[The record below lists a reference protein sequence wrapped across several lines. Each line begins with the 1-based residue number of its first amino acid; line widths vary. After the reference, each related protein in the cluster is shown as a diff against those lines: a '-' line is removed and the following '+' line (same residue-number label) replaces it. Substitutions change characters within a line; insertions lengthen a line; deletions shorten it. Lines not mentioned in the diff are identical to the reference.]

1 MRRRKPTAEPNRRA
15 LAYVRVSTL
24 EQAREGVSLEA
35 QDSRLAAYA
44 QAQGLELVGVIR
56 EEGVS
61 AAVPLAARPGAATL
75 LALLAENGAGHV
87 IALKLDRLFRDAADA
102 LNVTRAWD
110 KAGVALHLV
119 DMGGSSVSTGS
130 AVGRMLLVMLA
141 GVAELE
147 RGLIGER
154 TALALAHKQARGEH
168 VGRPPR
174 GYRIEGK
181 RLAPMKGSEGLR
193 LEQRARALRGRG
205 LSFAKIAAAL
215 EAEGFRPE
223 RGRRFY
229 DSSVRYI
236 LQRSSGSSPVLPA

>member
-1 MRRRKPTAEPNRRA
+1 MRRRSQVSEPNPRA
-15 LAYVRVSTL
+15 VAYVRVSTL
-24 EQAREGVSLEA
+24 EQVREGISLEA
-35 QDSRLAAYA
+35 QEARLIAYA
-44 QAQGLELVGVIR
+44 QTHGLELVGVVR

-61 AAVPLAARPGAATL
+61 AAVPLASRPGGANL
-75 LALLAENGAGHV
+75 LALVSGHGAAHV
-87 IALKLDRLFRDAADA
+87 IALKLDRLFRDAPDA

-110 KAGVALHLV
+110 HAGVALHLV

-174 GYRIEGK
+174 GYRIDGK
-181 RLAPMKGSEGLR
+181 RLVPMNGSEGLR
-193 LEQRARALRGRG
+193 LEARARVLRSNG

-215 EAEGFRPE
+215 TAEGFRPE
-223 RGRRFY
+223 RGKRFY
-229 DSSVRYI
+229 DSTVRYI
-236 LQRSSGSSPVLPA
+236 VGRAA

>member
-1 MRRRKPTAEPNRRA
+1 MPRHKPPVEPNRRA

-24 EQAREGVSLEA
+24 EQAREGVSIEA
-35 QDSRLAAYA
+35 QEARLTAYA
-44 QAQGLELVGVIR
+44 QAQGLELAVVIR

-61 AAVPLAARPGAATL
+61 AAIPLGARPGGASL
-75 LALLAENGAGHV
+75 LARLQEYGATNV

-110 KAGVALHLV
+110 QAGVALHLV

-147 RGLIGER
+147 RGLIAER
-154 TALALAHKQARGEH
+154 TALALAHKQSRGEH

-181 RLAPMKGSEGLR
+181 RLVPVKGSVGLK
-193 LEQRARALRGRG
+193 LEARARALRKQG
-205 LSFAKIAAAL
+205 LSFAKIAAVL

-229 DSSVRYI
+229 DSTIRYI
-236 LQRSSGSSPVLPA
+236 LTRAA